1 MKEWEYLIDD
11 DRRVTWNSSFPDNEL
26 DSSEYGLAFFYSPYY
41 TAEDDNLEVCLKGG
55 YTIGWLITLP
65 YLQEKDKDFIDQHKS
80 WLNKFAS
87 IGIPSLLA
95 HIVEEEP
102 ELLEYQDNEC
112 SLSDID
118 IPACHVFVYRI
129 SQICKDDIYKFL
141 PGFYDEGFYHV
152 NKLSDARNESLFYK
166 SSYED
171 NLIKDDKKK
180 KINLS
185 KIEYSD
191 DLIKL
196 IRNLYEKWLPYS
208 YVNPFSRYIYLYQ
221 VVEYFME
228 IAFEESL
235 FVHINDFNNKNIN
248 KNDLRIKLEK
258 DSEEITKIGLV
269 FNAISPSNSV
279 AIDFNN
285 NVDNFLGKIGVEFS
299 GKTIGSH
306 VYKIRN
312 VLVHNMRLA
321 VDYEN
326 ELNDVV
332 ECFEKLIAIRLNKGM
347 SDNHNKHMVVC
358 DTSERYKKN
367 KKRMKKTYVQYKY
380 GK

>member
-11 DRRVTWNSSFPDNEL
+11 DRSVTWNSSDF
-26 DSSEYGLAFFYSPYY
+26 GLAFFYSPYY
-41 TAEDDNLEVCLKGG
+41 TAEDDNLEVRIKGG
-55 YTIGWLITLP
+55 YTIGWLITLS

-80 WLNKFAS
+80 WLNKYAS

-95 HIVEEEP
+95 HIVEKEP
-102 ELLEYQDNEC
+102 ELLKYQDNEC
-112 SLSDID
+112 SLSDIEL
-118 IPACHVFVYRI
+118 PACHVFVYRI
-129 SQICKDDIYKFL
+129 SQISKDDIYKYL

-152 NKLSDARNESLFYK
+152 NKLSDVKDESLFYK

-171 NLIKDDKKK
+171 NLIKDNKKR

-191 DLIKL
+191 DLMKL
-196 IRNLYEKWLPYS
+196 VRNLYGKWLPYS

-235 FVHINDFNNKNIN
+235 FVHIKDFNNKNIN
-248 KNDLRIKLEK
+248 KNDLRNKIAT
-258 DSEEITKIGLV
+258 DSKEITKIEMV
-269 FNAISPSNSV
+269 FNGFSSSHSV
-279 AIDFNN
+279 ALDFNN
-285 NVDNFLGKIGVEFS
+285 NVDNFLSKIGSELS
-299 GKTIGSH
+299 GKSIGKH

-332 ECFEKLIAIRLNKGM
+332 ECFEKLIAIRLNMGM
-347 SDNHNKHMVVC
+347 SDDHNKHMVVC
-358 DTSERYKKN
+358 DISERYKKN

>member
-1 MKEWEYLIDD
+1 MKEQEYLIDGK
-11 DRRVTWNSSFPDNEL
+11 RVTWNSSFPDNEL
-26 DSSEYGLAFFYSPYY
+26 KSSEFGLAFFYSPYY
-41 TAEDDNLEVCLKGG
+41 TAEDDNLEVCIKGG
-55 YTIGWLITLP
+55 HTIGWLITLS

-80 WLNKFAS
+80 WLNKFSS
-87 IGIPSLLA
+87 IGIPTLLA

-102 ELLEYQDNEC
+102 EFLIYQDNEC

-118 IPACHVFVYRI
+118 LPVCHVFVYRI
-129 SQICKDDIYKFL
+129 SQISKDDIYKFL
-141 PGFYDEGFYHV
+141 PGFYDERFYHV
-152 NKLSDARNESLFYK
+152 NKLSDAINESLFYK

-171 NLIKDDKKK
+171 NLIKDDKKR

-235 FVHINDFNNKNIN
+235 FIHIKDFNNKNIN
-248 KNDLRIKLEK
+248 KNDLRKKITT
-258 DSEEITKIGLV
+258 DSEEIAKIEMV
-269 FNAISPSNSV
+269 FNGFSSSHSV
-279 AIDFNN
+279 VLDFNN
-285 NVDNFLGKIGVEFS
+285 NVDKFLSKIGSELD
-299 GKTIGSH
+299 GKSIGKH

-332 ECFEKLIAIRLNKGM
+332 ECFEKLIAIRLNMGM
-347 SDNHNKHMVVC
+347 SDDHNKHMVVC
-358 DTSERYKKN
+358 DISERYKKN
-367 KKRMKKTYVQYKY
+367 KKRMRKTYAQYKY

>member
-1 MKEWEYLIDD
+1 MKELEYLIDD
-11 DRRVTWNSSFPDNEL
+11 KRVTWNSSFPDNEL
-26 DSSEYGLAFFYSPYY
+26 ASSKIGLAFFYSPYY
-41 TAEDDNLEVCLKGG
+41 TAEDDNLEVRIKGG
-55 YTIGWLITLP
+55 YTIGWLITLS
-65 YLQEKDKDFIDQHKS
+65 YFQEKDKDFIDQHNS

-102 ELLEYQDNEC
+102 EFLIYQDNEC

-118 IPACHVFVYRI
+118 LPACHVFVYRI
-129 SQICKDDIYKFL
+129 SQISKDDIYKFL

-152 NKLSDARNESLFYK
+152 NKLSDAINESLFYK

-171 NLIKDDKKK
+171 NLIKDDKKR

-191 DLIKL
+191 DLMKL
-196 IRNLYEKWLPYS
+196 VGNLYKKWLPYS

-221 VVEYFME
+221 VVEYFMD

-235 FVHINDFNNKNIN
+235 FVHIKDFNNKNIN
-248 KNDLRIKLEK
+248 KNDLRKKITT
-258 DSEEITKIGLV
+258 DSEEIAKIGMV
-269 FNAISPSNSV
+269 FNGISSSHSV
-279 AIDFNN
+279 ALDFNN
-285 NVDNFLGKIGVEFS
+285 NVDNFLSKIGSELS
-299 GKTIGSH
+299 GKSIGKH

-332 ECFEKLIAIRLNKGM
+332 ECFEKLIAIRLNMGM
-347 SDNHNKHMVVC
+347 SDDHNKHMVVC
-358 DTSERYKKN
+358 DISERYKKN
-367 KKRMKKTYVQYKY
+367 KKRMKKTYMQYKY

>member
-1 MKEWEYLIDD
+1 M
-11 DRRVTWNSSFPDNEL
+11 
-26 DSSEYGLAFFYSPYY
+26 
-41 TAEDDNLEVCLKGG
+41 AEDDNLEVRIKGG
-55 YTIGWLITLP
+55 YTIGWLITLS
-65 YLQEKDKDFIDQHKS
+65 YLQEKDKDFIDQHKP

-102 ELLEYQDNEC
+102 DFLIYQDNEC

-118 IPACHVFVYRI
+118 LPACHVFVYRI
-129 SQICKDDIYKFL
+129 SQISKDDIYKFL

-152 NKLSDARNESLFYK
+152 NKLSDVKDESLFYK

-171 NLIKDDKKK
+171 NLIKDDKKR
-180 KINLS
+180 KINLN
-185 KIEYSD
+185 KIDYSD
-191 DLIKL
+191 DLMKL
-196 IRNLYEKWLPYS
+196 VRNLYDKWLPYS
-208 YVNPFSRYIYLYQ
+208 YGNAFSRYIYLYQ

-235 FVHINDFNNKNIN
+235 FVHIKDFNNKNIN
-248 KNDLRIKLEK
+248 KNDLRKKIAT
-258 DSEEITKIGLV
+258 DSEEIAKIGMV
-269 FNAISPSNSV
+269 FNGISLSHSV
-279 AIDFNN
+279 ALDFNN
-285 NVDNFLGKIGVEFS
+285 NVDNFLSKIGSELS
-299 GKTIGSH
+299 GKSIGKH

-332 ECFEKLIAIRLNKGM
+332 ECFEKLIAIRLNMGM
-347 SDNHNKHMVVC
+347 SDDHNKHMVVC
-358 DTSERYKKN
+358 DISERYKKN
-367 KKRMKKTYVQYKY
+367 KK
-380 GK
+380 G

>member
-196 IRNLYEKWLPYS
+196 IRNLYEQWLPYS

-367 KKRMKKTYVQYKY
+367 KK
-380 GK
+380 G

>member
-1 MKEWEYLIDD
+1 M
-11 DRRVTWNSSFPDNEL
+11 NM
-26 DSSEYGLAFFYSPYY
+26 A
-41 TAEDDNLEVCLKGG
+41 
-55 YTIGWLITLP
+55 TISHT
-65 YLQEKDKDFIDQHKS
+65 DFE
-80 WLNKFAS
+80 S
-87 IGIPSLLA
+87 I
-95 HIVEEEP
+95 
-102 ELLEYQDNEC
+102 
-112 SLSDID
+112 LSDHQNIQF
-118 IPACHVFVYRI
+118 C
-129 SQICKDDIYKFL
+129 L
-141 PGFYDEGFYHV
+141 
-152 NKLSDARNESLFYK
+152 
-166 SSYED
+166 
-171 NLIKDDKKK
+171 
-180 KINLS
+180 NLS
-185 KIEYSD
+185 FFSYHLLLD
-191 DLIKL
+191 YLHIK
-196 IRNLYEKWLPYS
+196 
-208 YVNPFSRYIYLYQ
+208 
-221 VVEYFME
+221 
-228 IAFEESL
+228 
-235 FVHINDFNNKNIN
+235 DFNNKNIN

-269 FNAISPSNSV
+269 FNDISPSNSV

-285 NVDNFLGKIGVEFS
+285 NVDNFLRKIGVEFS

>member
-1 MKEWEYLIDD
+1 MKEQEYLIDGK
-11 DRRVTWNSSFPDNEL
+11 RVTWNSSFPDNEL
-26 DSSEYGLAFFYSPYY
+26 KSSEFGLAFFYSPYY
-41 TAEDDNLEVCLKGG
+41 TAEDDNLEVCIKGG
-55 YTIGWLITLP
+55 HTIGWLITLS

-80 WLNKFAS
+80 WLNKFSS
-87 IGIPSLLA
+87 IGIPTLLA

-102 ELLEYQDNEC
+102 EFLIYQDNEC

-118 IPACHVFVYRI
+118 LPVCHVFVYRI
-129 SQICKDDIYKFL
+129 SQISKDDIYKFL

-152 NKLSDARNESLFYK
+152 NKLSDAINESLFYK

-171 NLIKDDKKK
+171 NLIKDDKKR

-235 FVHINDFNNKNIN
+235 FIHIKDFNNKNIN
-248 KNDLRIKLEK
+248 KNDLRKKITT
-258 DSEEITKIGLV
+258 DSEEIAKIEMV
-269 FNAISPSNSV
+269 FNGFSSFHSV
-279 AIDFNN
+279 VLDFNN
-285 NVDNFLGKIGVEFS
+285 NVDKFLSKIGSELD
-299 GKTIGSH
+299 GKSIGKH

-332 ECFEKLIAIRLNKGM
+332 ECFEKLIAIRLNMGM
-347 SDNHNKHMVVC
+347 SDDHNKHMVVC
-358 DTSERYKKN
+358 DISERYKKN
-367 KKRMKKTYVQYKY
+367 KKRMRKTYAQYKY

>member
-1 MKEWEYLIDD
+1 MKEQEYLIDGK
-11 DRRVTWNSSFPDNEL
+11 RVTWNSSFPDNEL
-26 DSSEYGLAFFYSPYY
+26 KSSEFGLAFFYSPYY
-41 TAEDDNLEVCLKGG
+41 TAEDDNLEVCIKGG
-55 YTIGWLITLP
+55 YTIGWLITLS

-80 WLNKFAS
+80 WLNKFSS
-87 IGIPSLLA
+87 IGIPTLLA

-102 ELLEYQDNEC
+102 EFLIYQDNEC

-118 IPACHVFVYRI
+118 LPVYHVFVYRI
-129 SQICKDDIYKFL
+129 SQISKDDIYKFL

-152 NKLSDARNESLFYK
+152 NKLSDAINESLFYK

-171 NLIKDDKKK
+171 NLIKDDKKR

-235 FVHINDFNNKNIN
+235 FVHIKDFNNKNIN
-248 KNDLRIKLEK
+248 KNDLRKKITT
-258 DSEEITKIGLV
+258 DSEEIAKIEMV
-269 FNAISPSNSV
+269 FNGFSSSHSV
-279 AIDFNN
+279 VLDFNN
-285 NVDNFLGKIGVEFS
+285 NVDKFLSKIGSELD
-299 GKTIGSH
+299 GKSIGKH

-332 ECFEKLIAIRLNKGM
+332 ECFEKLIAIRLNMGM
-347 SDNHNKHMVVC
+347 SDDHNKHMVVC
-358 DTSERYKKN
+358 DISERYKKN
-367 KKRMKKTYVQYKY
+367 KKRMRKTYAQYKY

>member
-41 TAEDDNLEVCLKGG
+41 TAEDDNLEVCIKGG

-87 IGIPSLLA
+87 IGISSLLA

-129 SQICKDDIYKFL
+129 SQISKDDIYKFL

-171 NLIKDDKKK
+171 NLIKM
-180 KINLS
+180 
-185 KIEYSD
+185 
-191 DLIKL
+191 
-196 IRNLYEKWLPYS
+196 IR
-208 YVNPFSRYIYLYQ
+208 
-221 VVEYFME
+221 
-228 IAFEESL
+228 
-235 FVHINDFNNKNIN
+235 
-248 KNDLRIKLEK
+248 
-258 DSEEITKIGLV
+258 
-269 FNAISPSNSV
+269 
-279 AIDFNN
+279 
-285 NVDNFLGKIGVEFS
+285 
-299 GKTIGSH
+299 
-306 VYKIRN
+306 
-312 VLVHNMRLA
+312 
-321 VDYEN
+321 
-326 ELNDVV
+326 
-332 ECFEKLIAIRLNKGM
+332 
-347 SDNHNKHMVVC
+347 
-358 DTSERYKKN
+358 
-367 KKRMKKTYVQYKY
+367 KKR
-380 GK
+380 